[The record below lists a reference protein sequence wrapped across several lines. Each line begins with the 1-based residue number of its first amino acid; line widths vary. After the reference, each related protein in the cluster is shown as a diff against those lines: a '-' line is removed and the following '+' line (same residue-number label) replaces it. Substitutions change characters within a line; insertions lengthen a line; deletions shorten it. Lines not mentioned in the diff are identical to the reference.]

1 MPFWPTTLKR
11 VRLFEHFGVFDHND
25 AWDTRIRYPF
35 LAHGLRRLST
45 NLEELSVSF
54 SADARDFFDPY
65 INIKPGGP
73 RNPQWN
79 NLRWL
84 TLTSRLI
91 AGVAFPDEVN
101 DILRGAG
108 LAAKDM
114 PALQAMELYN
124 ATKWD
129 AGVFRYLVVNNTGVI
144 SWTSTWEH
152 KISLAVKNVWRQV
165 ALQYTRQEPYIF
177 DEVKLPTS
185 YPMGPEGFIH
195 SELATRE
202 MVLHEISS
210 ADMMGERHIPDPVL
224 RLAGRS

>member
-11 VRLFEHFGVFDHND
+11 VSIFEHFGAFDQND
-25 AWDTRIRYPF
+25 AWDTRIRFPF

-73 RNPQWN
+73 LRKPPWN

-84 TLTSRLI
+84 TLTSRFVTE
-91 AGVAFPDEVN
+91 VAFPDEVN
-101 DILRGAG
+101 SLLRGAG

-124 ATKWD
+124 ASKWD

-152 KISLAVKNVWRQV
+152 KVPANVKAVWRQA
-165 ALQYTRQEPYIF
+165 ALQHTRQEPYIF
-177 DEVKLPTS
+177 AEVKLPG
-185 YPMGPEGFIH
+185 YEMGPEGFIH

-202 MVLHEISS
+202 LVLHPVSS
-210 ADMMGERHIPDPVL
+210 ADMMEERHIPEPVL
-224 RLAGRS
+224 RLAS